1 MRKLS
6 RTANLE
12 FMTLPPTA
20 HCGVLRDWWQSSAG
34 LVMTGASLNVFGID
48 IEVTNQRRPL
58 LIPST
63 FLGLFSAEW
72 LKGRNY

>member
-1 MRKLS
+1 
-6 RTANLE
+6 
-12 FMTLPPTA
+12 
-20 HCGVLRDWWQSSAG
+20 
-34 LVMTGASLNVFGID
+34 MTGASLNVFGID